1 MTASCG
7 HRRPRVA
14 ANPHQCSAY
23 GMAVGQCLH
32 DVSRISRSPGFFS
45 SLLAML
51 PLDPRGPLEFV
62 QIDGRNVSGSNP
74 VWLANRDGLIFRG
87 LQQNLWVVSDSGS

>member
-1 MTASCG
+1 MSVTASCG

-23 GMAVGQCLH
+23 GMAVGQCLN

-45 SLLAML
+45 SLLEPVGNTAL
-51 PLDPRGPLEFV
+51 QSEASAAR
-62 QIDGRNVSGSNP
+62 RTNP
-74 VWLANRDGLIFRG
+74 FPNR
-87 LQQNLWVVSDSGS
+87 